1 MYKLYDTKYLVKYNT
16 QDGNLNKI
24 SITHKKQ
31 SANSNKSKRTIRFLC
46 QKIQKLKQIWENIN
60 TITKKNK
67 KLVKETKKNKI

>member
-46 QKIQKLKQIWENIN
+46 
-60 TITKKNK
+60 
-67 KLVKETKKNKI
+67 